1 MSKRN
6 SRYRSN
12 RKKYKRK
19 EEDQTTFVPMI
30 HSKSKKMV
38 REKAIDVIL
47 WEDAIRRQKKKKK
60 VYKKPK

>member
-47 WEDAIRRQKKKKK
+47 WEDAIRR
-60 VYKKPK
+60 